1 MQLWCVEHQVE
12 QTYPWL
18 RSHSTAMKVRSS
30 VKRMCDGCKVVRRR
44 RKVYVICDRSPK
56 HKQRQGFHTSA
67 LAAESQEGA
76 IAAIASPNASFQA
89 ALKQLQFPGLAP
101 FKAFRDAAIEIPKL
115 C

>member
-1 MQLWCVEHQVE
+1 
-12 QTYPWL
+12 
-18 RSHSTAMKVRSS
+18 MKVRSS

-67 LAAESQEGA
+67 LAAAPQEGA
-76 IAAIASPNASFQA
+76 VASPNASFQT

>member
-1 MQLWCVEHQVE
+1 
-12 QTYPWL
+12 
-18 RSHSTAMKVRSS
+18 MKVRSS

-67 LAAESQEGA
+67 LAVPQETA
-76 IAAIASPNASFQA
+76 VVAVASPNASFQA
-89 ALKQLQFPGLAP
+89 ALKQLQFPGLTP
-101 FKAFRDAAIEIPKL
+101 FKAFRDAAIQIPKL

>member
-1 MQLWCVEHQVE
+1 
-12 QTYPWL
+12 
-18 RSHSTAMKVRSS
+18 MKVRSS

-67 LAAESQEGA
+67 LAAPQPQE
-76 IAAIASPNASFQA
+76 AAMAVATPNASFQA

-101 FKAFRDAAIEIPKL
+101 FKAFRDAAIQIPKL

>member
-1 MQLWCVEHQVE
+1 
-12 QTYPWL
+12 
-18 RSHSTAMKVRSS
+18 MKVRSS

-44 RKVYVICDRSPK
+44 KKVYVICDRSPK

-67 LAAESQEGA
+67 QAAAPQESIA
-76 IAAIASPNASFQA
+76 IAAASPNGSFQA

-101 FKAFRDAAIEIPKL
+101 FKAFRDAAIQIPKL

>member
-1 MQLWCVEHQVE
+1 
-12 QTYPWL
+12 
-18 RSHSTAMKVRSS
+18 MKVRSS
-30 VKRMCDGCKVVRRR
+30 VKRMCDGCKIVRRR

-67 LAAESQEGA
+67 LAAA
-76 IAAIASPNASFQA
+76 PSPSSVAELAPAASFQL

-101 FKAFRDAAIEIPKL
+101 FKAFREAKIVVPKL

>member
-1 MQLWCVEHQVE
+1 
-12 QTYPWL
+12 
-18 RSHSTAMKVRSS
+18 MKVRSS

-67 LAAESQEGA
+67 L
-76 IAAIASPNASFQA
+76 IAPASHDSSMVSTNASFQTI
-89 ALKQLQFPGLAP
+89 LKQLQFPGLAH
-101 FKAFRDAAIEIPKL
+101 FKAFRDAIVQIPKI

>member
-1 MQLWCVEHQVE
+1 
-12 QTYPWL
+12 
-18 RSHSTAMKVRSS
+18 MKVRSS

-67 LAAESQEGA
+67 FASFAVLQDCAVT
-76 IAAIASPNASFQA
+76 SPNASFQA
-89 ALKQLQFPGLAP
+89 VLKQQLFPDLAP

>member
-1 MQLWCVEHQVE
+1 
-12 QTYPWL
+12 
-18 RSHSTAMKVRSS
+18 MKVRSS
-30 VKRMCDGCKVVRRR
+30 VKRMCDGCKIVRRR

-56 HKQRQGFHTSA
+56 HKQRQGFHT
-67 LAAESQEGA
+67 AAAAPQEA
-76 IAAIASPNASFQA
+76 TVAVAAVSPNASFQA

>member
-1 MQLWCVEHQVE
+1 
-12 QTYPWL
+12 
-18 RSHSTAMKVRSS
+18 MKVRSS

-67 LAAESQEGA
+67 AAAQESA
-76 IAAIASPNASFQA
+76 VAVAPAVSFQA

-101 FKAFRDAAIEIPKL
+101 FEAFRNAAIQIPKL
-115 C
+115 

>member
-1 MQLWCVEHQVE
+1 
-12 QTYPWL
+12 
-18 RSHSTAMKVRSS
+18 MKVRSS

-67 LAAESQEGA
+67 LVSPSQESTVVA
-76 IAAIASPNASFQA
+76 VATPNASFQA

-101 FKAFRDAAIEIPKL
+101 FKAFRDATIQIPKL